1 MQPTTALAAQPETL
15 AVLIRQPAYADRFK
29 EVLGDRAGQFVSS
42 VLSVG
47 ATMKDVEPRSIISS
61 AMIAASLDLPVN
73 KNLGFAWIVPY
84 MEKGVKRAQF
94 QMGYKGF
101 IQLALRTGQ
110 YSRMNARPVNA
121 EAFQGYDEIGEP
133 IIDWSKLDET
143 KEEVGYVF
151 AWKLTNGFT
160 KVCYW
165 TVEKVEAH
173 AMRYSQAYRKGYD
186 TPWKTHKRDMSI
198 KTVVKIEL
206 SRWGVLSIQFQ
217 NAVDADQ
224 GVETGDE
231 IAYPDNEP
239 PKGTKPP
246 LESKPIDVEVERG
259 EATAGPGVAE
269 PPPKP
274 EPPKPKEKPTDPPSP
289 PKPPKQAPPTA
300 PPESKVEKTGE
311 PGSLFEHT
319 GEQAPSDD
327 GDLPPQTPGSTMT
340 MTAQQALMQFLDA
353 SGVSWE
359 GFRRWLTDSGRFAA
373 DSFATIDELPADFCM
388 KLGNDATALGKCVRL
403 WSTKQEA
410 AKA

>member
-1 MQPTTALAAQPETL
+1 MQTTALTTQPETL
-15 AVLIRQPAYADRFK
+15 ASLLRQPAYANRFK
-29 EVLGDRAGQFVSS
+29 EVLGERAGQFVSS

-47 ATMKDVEPRSIISS
+47 ATMKDVEPASIISS

-84 MEKGVKRAQF
+84 IEKGVKRAQF

-101 IQLALRTGQ
+101 VQLALRTAQ
-110 YSRMNARPVNA
+110 YARMNVRSVNA
-121 EAFQGYDEIGEP
+121 EAFSGYDDVGEP
-133 IIDWSKLDET
+133 IIAWDKIDESKEA
-143 KEEVGYVF
+143 VGYVF

-165 TVEKVEAH
+165 TRAKVEAH
-173 AMRYSQAYRKGYD
+173 AQRYSQAYRKGYD
-186 TPWKTHKRDMSI
+186 SPWKTHFDEMAK
-198 KTVVKIEL
+198 KTLVKNEL

-224 GVETGDE
+224 GVEVGDE
-231 IAYPDNEP
+231 VAYPDNEP
-239 PKGTKPP
+239 PKGIKPP
-246 LESKPIDVEVERG
+246 LDSKPIDVEVDTSGPTMAE
-259 EATAGPGVAE
+259 PGVAEPGAAE

-274 EPPKPKEKPTDPPSP
+274 EPPKPKEKPAAPPSP

-300 PPESKVEKTGE
+300 PPESKFEKTGE
-311 PGSLFEHT
+311 LGPQFET
-319 GEQAPSDD
+319 TAESVQTDD
-327 GDLPPQTPGSTMT
+327 GVLGPQR

-359 GFRRWLTDSGRFAA
+359 DFRGWLVSTGRFIKA

-388 KLGNDATALGKCVRL
+388 KLGNDAASLGKCVRL
-403 WSTKQEA
+403 YSKTPSA
-410 AKA
+410 